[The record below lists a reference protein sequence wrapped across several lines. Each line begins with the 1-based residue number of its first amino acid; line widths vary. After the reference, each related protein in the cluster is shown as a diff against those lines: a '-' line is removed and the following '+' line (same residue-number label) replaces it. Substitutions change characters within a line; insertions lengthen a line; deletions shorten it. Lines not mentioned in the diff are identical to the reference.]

1 MTALGLIETKGLVG
15 AIEGADAMLKAANVR
30 LLEKNCVGGGLVTI
44 TVAGEVAAVK
54 ASVEAAAAAIRR
66 IDGAALVAE
75 HVIARPD
82 AELAKVI
89 ALQPAPCTAQE
100 KTVPAASPATAPA
113 PAQAPVVQVPAQA
126 PVQPAHAAQAPK
138 AAPVRH
144 NAVQLKKMSLNKVRQ
159 IAQSISGLQLTRD
172 EIAAAS
178 KNVLIE
184 AIINVDRHREE

>member
-30 LLEKNCVGGGLVTI
+30 LLEKYCVGGGLVTI

-89 ALQPAPCTAQE
+89 ALQPASCTAQE
-100 KTVPAASPATAPA
+100 KTVSAPA

-126 PVQPAHAAQAPK
+126 PVQAAHAAQAPK
-138 AAPVRH
+138 AAAVRH

-159 IAQSISGLQLTRD
+159 IAQSLSGLQLTRD
-172 EIAAAS
+172 EIAAAA

-184 AIINVDRHREE
+184 AIIHVDRQREE